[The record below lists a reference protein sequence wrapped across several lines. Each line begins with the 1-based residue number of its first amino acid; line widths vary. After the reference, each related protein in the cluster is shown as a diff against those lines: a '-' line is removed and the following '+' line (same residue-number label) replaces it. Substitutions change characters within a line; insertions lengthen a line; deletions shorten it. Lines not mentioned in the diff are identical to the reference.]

1 MNLRFFNLT
10 TPLWESFHRY
20 ETAHFQARTPC
31 STEVE
36 SKIWGISR
44 QCSSESPTSQVQNH
58 SPRAFGE
65 ELAGVQ
71 YAQQKAEK
79 GPGFNARRSTIQKT
93 MPREVLGTSRGLLFP
108 HKLPQNRRVT
118 AFHSAVLSVLQR
130 KQKPLKKPKILR
142 KSSRLFSAFQDP
154 GPTPSLALKMQ

>member
-1 MNLRFFNLT
+1 MKDPWIWALSPERAENSPRFFLRFDT
-10 TPLWESFHRY
+10 I
-20 ETAHFQARTPC
+20 ETVRTC
-31 STEVE
+31 EVL
-36 SKIWGISR
+36 GFR
-44 QCSSESPTSQVQNH
+44 GGNSSLIFDEICPFSGK
-58 SPRAFGE
+58 F
-65 ELAGVQ
+65 
-71 YAQQKAEK
+71 
-79 GPGFNARRSTIQKT
+79 PGFPVHIERTSVRPSPPPPFRQR
-93 MPREVLGTSRGLLFP
+93 MPREVQPTSRGLSFP